1 LVFKISFFN
10 PKSGQAVNSM
20 SEDTHIT
27 LVEVGPR
34 DGLQSEDIVLSA
46 QSKVQFIDC
55 LIQSGLRQIQVA
67 SFVHPGLVPQ
77 MADAEDVIQA
87 LPLKPEVEYSA
98 LVLNQTGLDRAMAT
112 SIDCIEI
119 SVSASSTH
127 SQKNTQMSRQEALAQ
142 AERMIPLAKER
153 GFTVRASVQCAFGC
167 MFEGEIDRE
176 VVSTTAG
183 ILGRAGADV
192 LSLADT
198 TGMGHPKLIQSV
210 ITATRT
216 SLPRI
221 PLALHLHDT
230 LGLGLVNLVAALEC
244 GVRCFDTSCGGLG
257 GCPFVPNA
265 AGNIAT
271 EDTVYLLH
279 KLGYSTGVHWPR
291 VAKCTQNLEKI
302 LGRRLPAKLRA
313 DSLEMRKW
321 PEPGDEQVLVQAG
334 DERENQ
340 ERNR

>member
-1 LVFKISFFN
+1 MN
-10 PKSGQAVNSM
+10 
-20 SEDTHIT
+20 EDTHIT

-34 DGLQSEDIVLSA
+34 DGLQLEDIPLSP

-55 LIQSGLRQIQVA
+55 LIQSGLRRIQVA

-77 MADAEDVIQA
+77 MADAEQVIQA

-98 LVLNQTGLDRAMAT
+98 LVLNQTGLDRALAT

-142 AERMIPLAKER
+142 AEKMIPQAKGR
-153 GFTVRASVQCAFGC
+153 GFTVRASIQCAFGC
-167 MFEGEIDRE
+167 MYEGEIDRKT
-176 VVSTTAG
+176 VSSTASL
-183 ILGRAGADV
+183 LGQAGADT
-192 LSLADT
+192 LALADT
-198 TGMGHPKLIQSV
+198 TGMGHPHLIQSV
-210 ITATRT
+210 IETTRT
-216 SLPRI
+216 KVPKI

-230 LGLGLVNLVAALEC
+230 LGLGLVNLVTALEC

-279 KLGYSTGVHWPR
+279 KLGYFTGVHWPQ
-291 VAKCTQNLEKI
+291 VAECTQNLEQI

-313 DSLEMRKW
+313 GSFR
-321 PEPGDEQVLVQAG
+321 
-334 DERENQ
+334 
-340 ERNR
+340 